1 MKSDIRKWT
10 QTCIECQRSKVHRH
24 TKSTPSTFTT
34 PDVRFDHVHVD
45 IVGPL
50 PPSNGF
56 RYLLTCI
63 DRFTRWTEA
72 IPISDITAKTA
83 VNAFVSGWISRFGT
97 PSTITTYRGAQ
108 FEFHLWN
115 ELMNLLGSSR
125 IQTTAYH
132 PIANGMVERFH
143 RQLKASIKCHLKQAT
158 WSEVLPLV
166 MLGIRTSLKS
176 DLRCS
181 PAELVYGTILGLP
194 GAMFV
199 PSDVTQFPDP
209 TDYAQNVKFLHEQ
222 PSSSTTK
229 G

>member
-1 MKSDIRKWT
+1 MLTSVHLHIFKLTTVPIREQQTEVPLICDTSTGTSRPYLPLTFRYPTFEQLHSLSHPGIKATQRLVTESYVWPRMKSDIRKWT

-63 DRFTRWTEA
+63 DHFTRWIT
-72 IPISDITAKTA
+72 ISDITDKTA
-83 VNAFVSGWISRFGT
+83 ANAFVSGWISRFGT
-97 PSTITTYRGAQ
+97 ITTDRGAQ
-108 FEFHLWN
+108 FESHLWN

-125 IQTTAYH
+125 IRTTAYH

-143 RQLKASIKCHLKQAT
+143 RQLKASIKCHLIQ
-158 WSEVLPLV
+158 
-166 MLGIRTSLKS
+166 
-176 DLRCS
+176 
-181 PAELVYGTILGLP
+181 
-194 GAMFV
+194 
-199 PSDVTQFPDP
+199 
-209 TDYAQNVKFLHEQ
+209 
-222 PSSSTTK
+222 K

>member
-1 MKSDIRKWT
+1 MNNVDYVVICANQGVNK
-10 QTCIECQRSKVHRH
+10 CNLLVH
-24 TKSTPSTFTT
+24 PDPGLNLPV

-45 IVGPL
+45 IGGPL

-63 DRFTRWTEA
+63 NRFTRWTEA

-83 VNAFVSGWISRFGT
+83 ANAFVSGWISRFGT
-97 PSTITTYRGAQ
+97 PSTITTDRGAQ
-108 FEFHLWN
+108 FESHLWN
-115 ELMNLLGSSR
+115 EHMNLLGSSR

-132 PIANGMVERFH
+132 PIANRMVERFH

-181 PAELVYGTILGLP
+181 PAELV
-194 GAMFV
+194 
-199 PSDVTQFPDP
+199 
-209 TDYAQNVKFLHEQ
+209 
-222 PSSSTTK
+222 
-229 G
+229 